1 MRTRVVLRR
10 PRAATPVT
18 ITTEATAT
26 VGDLA
31 DALVRADPASAV
43 PGEPELSIHRPD
55 DVDFRRIR
63 RDTSLSEAGFRAGS
77 TIAVTPRDASE
88 ITSGSAAVARLVVV
102 AGPDS
107 GQEIELGA
115 GVATIGRG
123 PDCDLRL
130 TDSQVSRLHARLL
143 VGDQIEV
150 VDAGS
155 ANGVLIG
162 DGPVSRSVVRP
173 DDILVL
179 GNTQLQVLVIDPDA
193 TDHTTGATG
202 AVVAYNRSPR
212 LVQRYPE
219 RTVPA
224 PDVPTPPNPTKFP
237 ILALIAPMVMGAAMY
252 TFTRNPM
259 SLMFVALSPM
269 MMLGNWWNSRS
280 SGKKKFSTE
289 SVAFD
294 EALDLLRRQIEVD
307 HTLEREARLA
317 ESPATRET
325 VGAALGLAPVLWS
338 ARPREPG
345 FLTLRLGTGTAPSR
359 TVIEPPNRG
368 TSDPQMWERLRQ
380 TLAELADVPGVPHV
394 ADLTELGVLGVA
406 GEIAAAE
413 PVARALLAQIACLHS
428 PAELVIAGVA
438 SHASAAR
445 WEWLSWLPHV
455 DSPHSPL
462 GAHLATSPAACATV
476 ITQVEELIAQRTTG
490 GSSRNGPPLPWVVL
504 LVEDD
509 APAERGRL
517 VRIAEEGL
525 AAGVIVIWRADTQR
539 RLPASCRAVLIADEA
554 GARTGRTEDGIW
566 YDVVP
571 ETLDAVAAMTLGRH
585 LAGVTDAGALTLDE
599 SDLPRAVG
607 YLGVAGAEIAADPGA
622 VVERWHETGSILN
635 RQGEPVRRGS
645 DAHLRG
651 VIGQGTDGEFVLDL
665 RSQGPH
671 ALVGGTTGAGKSEF
685 LQAWVMGMAAAHSP
699 DRVTFLFVDYK
710 GGAAFADCVK
720 LPHCVGLVTDLAGHL
735 VRRALTSLRAELRYR
750 EHLLS
755 QAQAKDLL
763 SLERTGDP
771 RTPPALVIVV
781 DEFAALVQEIP
792 EFVDGVV
799 DVAQRGRSLGLH
811 LVLATQRPAG
821 VIKDNLRANTN
832 LRIALRMA
840 DESDSSDVLGSPMAA
855 HFDPRIPGRGA
866 VRTGPGRLAM
876 FQTGYVGGRSDSAPP
891 PVSIGI
897 ESLTFGP
904 GEEWTVPPP
913 PEALIPRPKD
923 GPTDAARIVDTLCRA
938 AEQADIP
945 VPRRPWLDELPGII
959 ALDLDSGH
967 TDDDLPLGMIDVPAD
982 QAQVPFRYRP
992 DEEGAFAVYGNS
1004 GAGKSTV
1011 LRSVAVAAATARG
1024 RVEIYGLDFAGGGLA
1039 MLEALPQVGS
1049 IISGTDT
1056 ERVLRLTRD
1065 LVATLESR
1073 ATRFSQSRAAT
1084 LAEYRALT
1092 GEDEPRIFL
1101 LLDGIGAFREAFE
1114 SDPRRM
1120 AATAALSRLVA
1131 EGRPLGIH
1139 VVLSA
1144 ERPNAVSTGMAAS
1157 VSTRLVM
1164 RQSDENSYAGLGVAK
1179 DALGAD
1185 PLPGRAVRSGTG
1197 DEIQIGVPDGAI
1209 DTARQADVV
1218 ERTARALVDGGAH
1231 AAPRVRRL
1239 EAVVPAATMPERVG
1253 DHPVLGVP
1261 DTTLEPMGF
1270 ERRGTLVIAG
1280 MPGSGRTTAVIS
1292 LAHALR
1298 RHDPDAPVYYL
1309 SGRRSPAYRDDV
1321 WSDAAR
1327 RPEQIRALLDDLRPR
1342 LEVAAEDGQPIA
1354 LVIESAGDLA
1364 GGEFES
1370 DLAAAVRAAKRNGH
1384 LVIAESETP
1393 TWSTMSAALSEIRA
1407 ARRGIVLQP
1416 AQEDGSAVLRVGF
1429 PRLQTTDFPVG
1440 RGMYATGG
1448 TVTTIQIPLPH
1459 ASTE

>member
-237 ILALIAPMVMGAAMY
+237 ILALIAPMVMGAAMF

-280 SGKKKFSTE
+280 SGKKKFGTE

-380 TLAELADVPGVPHV
+380 TLAELTDVPGVPHV
-394 ADLTELGVLGVA
+394 ADLTDLGVLGVA

-445 WEWLSWLPHV
+445 WDWLSWLPHV

-476 ITQVEELIAQRTTG
+476 ITQVEELIAQRTG
-490 GSSRNGPPLPWVVL
+490 GNSSRNGPPLPWVVL

-571 ETLDAVAAMTLGRH
+571 ETLDEVTAMTLGRH

-876 FQTGYVGGRSDSAPP
+876 FQTGYVGGRSDSAR
-891 PVSIGI
+891 
-897 ESLTFGP
+897 P
-904 GEEWTVPPP
+904 GVDRHRVPHLRPRRGVDRPTP
-913 PEALIPRPKD
+913 PEALIPAPRTAPPTPPGSSTPSAAPPNRP
-923 GPTDAARIVDTLCRA
+923 TSR
-938 AEQADIP
+938 
-945 VPRRPWLDELPGII
+945 
-959 ALDLDSGH
+959 
-967 TDDDLPLGMIDVPAD
+967 
-982 QAQVPFRYRP
+982 
-992 DEEGAFAVYGNS
+992 
-1004 GAGKSTV
+1004 
-1011 LRSVAVAAATARG
+1011 
-1024 RVEIYGLDFAGGGLA
+1024 
-1039 MLEALPQVGS
+1039 
-1049 IISGTDT
+1049 
-1056 ERVLRLTRD
+1056 
-1065 LVATLESR
+1065 SR
-1073 ATRFSQSRAAT
+1073 AGPGWTNCPASS
-1084 LAEYRALT
+1084 
-1092 GEDEPRIFL
+1092 P
-1101 LLDGIGAFREAFE
+1101 
-1114 SDPRRM
+1114 
-1120 AATAALSRLVA
+1120 
-1131 EGRPLGIH
+1131 
-1139 VVLSA
+1139 
-1144 ERPNAVSTGMAAS
+1144 ST
-1157 VSTRLVM
+1157 ST
-1164 RQSDENSYAGLGVAK
+1164 
-1179 DALGAD
+1179 
-1185 PLPGRAVRSGTG
+1185 
-1197 DEIQIGVPDGAI
+1197 
-1209 DTARQADVV
+1209 
-1218 ERTARALVDGGAH
+1218 
-1231 AAPRVRRL
+1231 
-1239 EAVVPAATMPERVG
+1239 PA
-1253 DHPVLGVP
+1253 
-1261 DTTLEPMGF
+1261 
-1270 ERRGTLVIAG
+1270 
-1280 MPGSGRTTAVIS
+1280 
-1292 LAHALR
+1292 
-1298 RHDPDAPVYYL
+1298 
-1309 SGRRSPAYRDDV
+1309 
-1321 WSDAAR
+1321 
-1327 RPEQIRALLDDLRPR
+1327 
-1342 LEVAAEDGQPIA
+1342 
-1354 LVIESAGDLA
+1354 
-1364 GGEFES
+1364 
-1370 DLAAAVRAAKRNGH
+1370 
-1384 LVIAESETP
+1384 TP
-1393 TWSTMSAALSEIRA
+1393 T
-1407 ARRGIVLQP
+1407 
-1416 AQEDGSAVLRVGF
+1416 
-1429 PRLQTTDFPVG
+1429 TTC
-1440 RGMYATGG
+1440 RWA
-1448 TVTTIQIPLPH
+1448 
-1459 ASTE
+1459 